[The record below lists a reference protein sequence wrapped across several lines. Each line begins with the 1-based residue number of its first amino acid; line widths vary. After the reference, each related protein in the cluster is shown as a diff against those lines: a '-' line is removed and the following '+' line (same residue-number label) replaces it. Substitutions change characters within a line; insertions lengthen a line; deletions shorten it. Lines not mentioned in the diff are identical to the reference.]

1 MSDVIMNVILFA
13 LIFVPMM
20 FLVIRRGSKGIAQ
33 FKSMM
38 KMNQVEIGEATDLTN
53 QVLALDKSKSNIYYW
68 VKANPDFEKID
79 LNTLSE
85 INVIKSLSQGFSNE
99 VNVTSLQKVEIQLL
113 KKNKEQIT
121 WPVYQINQNQQI
133 GSDLLDAEDFVQKV
147 KPYITK

>member
-20 FLVIRRGSKGIAQ
+20 FLVIRRGSEGIAQ

-38 KMNQVEIGEATDLTN
+38 KMNQVELGDATDLTN

-68 VKANPDFEKID
+68 VKGNPDFEKID